1 MIEKLQNTDLA
12 TAEKMKAVFQVSYAI
27 EAKLLNAVDFPPLK
41 RQLEGYTECAN
52 DFFGFMV
59 NDQIAGVIEIDE
71 KETAMHIQS
80 LVVDPQFFRRGIAKK
95 LIEHVLRSSKATLIT
110 VETGSANGPACA
122 LYKKNGFKEIK
133 HYDTDHGIRKVCF
146 EMRRD

>member
-1 MIEKLQNTDLA
+1 MIEKLKNTELA
-12 TAEKMKAVFQVSYAI
+12 TAKKMKAVFLASYAI
-27 EAKLLNAVDFPPLK
+27 EAKLLNALDFPPLK
-41 RQLEGYTECAN
+41 RKIEGYTACGN
-52 DFFGFMV
+52 DFFGFSL
-59 NDQIAGVIEIDE
+59 NDQIAGVIEIDKRE
-71 KETAMHIQS
+71 SAMHIQS

-95 LIEHVLRSSKATLIT
+95 LIAYVLQVYDATLIT